1 VFLKRVSLKTDSGY
15 PKEKGKGKKKDE
27 DTPLFPQKIQVKPLP

>member
-1 VFLKRVSLKTDSGY
+1 VFLNGVFLKTDSEY
-15 PKEKGKGKKKDE
+15 PKEKGKGKEKDE